1 MTKYF
6 NLSVAKTVTV
16 TCFIIL
22 PFRITPGEG
31 GSPSKSLGKEG
42 MPTIT
47 EQDEELNEADGGREE
62 VATPDKERPQE
73 QAEAGLIPVV
83 EPLLGEQDLP
93 MEEDGEL
100 I

>member
-1 MTKYF
+1 MKQ
-6 NLSVAKTVTV
+6 NCSLLS
-16 TCFIIL
+16 
-22 PFRITPGEG
+22 FRITPGEG

-47 EQDEELNEADGGREE
+47 EQDEELINEAVVARLE
-62 VATPDKERPQE
+62 VTTPDKERTQE

-83 EPLLGEQDLP
+83 EPLLGEPDLP
-93 MEEDGEL
+93 MEEDGEF